1 MAGNRGQK
9 LTKGPEAEILRIF
22 SDPAGAA
29 NVMRE
34 VVARPKLTAELLEDG
49 QGLWQV
55 VVHGEGGHER
65 VLARVLDLV
74 LRFVEEGRLQFARV
88 EFAGRSITVGR
99 PAPALAAA

>member
-1 MAGNRGQK
+1 M
-9 LTKGPEAEILRIF
+9 TVEPEVLRIY

-34 VVARPKLTAELLEDG
+34 VVARPKLNARLLEDG
-49 QGLWQV
+49 NGRWQV

-74 LRFVEEGRLQFARV
+74 LRFVEEGRLQFATV

-99 PAPALAAA
+99 STPTLAAA